1 MRLVAHWGFLLKGEG
16 TQVQLQQQN
25 QQLDRSAPDKVAN
38 VEQQRH
44 QPSGHLLNAQWRAA
58 EEKENPT
65 LRGVMRR
72 LQIDH
77 SILYL

>member
-44 QPSGHLLNAQWRAA
+44 QPSVHLLNAQ
-58 EEKENPT
+58 
-65 LRGVMRR
+65 
-72 LQIDH
+72 
-77 SILYL
+77 